1 MSNLFHRFHE
11 LFAYKNGGLIRKVG
25 VSRMKKGSV
34 ASTIDGR
41 YKRVSVDGK
50 RYPEHQVI
58 YMMHYGY
65 FPEQIDHVNGDSFD
79 NSIFNLRPA
88 NNVTNGQNKKLM
100 KSNKSGI
107 KNVFWVSQAKKWR
120 VAIRFNG
127 KQKCIG
133 QYKDL
138 ELAELVAIMAREKY
152 HGVFANHG

>member
-1 MSNLFHRFHE
+1 MSNLFDRFHE
-11 LFAYKNGGLIRKVG
+11 LFAYKEGKLIRKID

-34 ASTIDGR
+34 ASSIDGR
-41 YKRVSVDGK
+41 YKRVGVDGK

-65 FPEQIDHVNGDSFD
+65 FPEQIDHINGNGFD
-79 NSIFNLRPA
+79 NRLENLRPA

-100 KSNKSGI
+100 SSNKSGI
-107 KNVFWVSQAKKWR
+107 KNVFWVNQAKKWR

-127 KQKCIG
+127 KQKCVG
-133 QYKDL
+133 EFKDL

-152 HGVFANHG
+152 HGKYANHG

>member
-1 MSNLFHRFHE
+1 MSNLFNRFHE
-11 LFAYKNGGLIRKVG
+11 LFTYDNGMLIRNVD
-25 VSRMKKGSV
+25 VSRIKKGSV

-41 YKRVSVDGK
+41 YKRVCVDGK

-58 YMMHYGY
+58 YMMHNGY
-65 FPEQIDHVNGDSFD
+65 FPEQIDHINGNGLD
-79 NSIFNLRPA
+79 NRLCNLRPA

-100 KSNKSGI
+100 LSNKSGI

-133 QYKDL
+133 QFKDL
-138 ELAELVAIMAREKY
+138 ELAELVATMAREKY
-152 HGVFANHG
+152 HGQYANHG